1 MPINT
6 LAYLSF
12 SDLLSILD
20 VDLSGEGAAGFGP
33 VDVDGGAGGGNLKR
47 KINLIKSVNSSK

>member
-20 VDLSGEGAAGFGP
+20 VDLSGEGAAGLGP
-33 VDVDGGAGGGNLKR
+33 VDIDGGAGGGNLER
-47 KINLIKSVNSSK
+47 KIKLN